1 MVKINK
7 KSVRLCKYGLVLVIS
22 MLVCGAGMYGLAKKK
37 QVTYYSA
44 ERSMVISHNLQDKD
58 NNENYPLDQ
67 QMMTTYK
74 KIADD
79 PIVSQEAHKY
89 LPKKLRKAYSSKDIE
104 SMVSS
109 KASPQSLVLTMQAK
123 SSDKRVAVKTVNAMS
138 EAMMKKLPSIQ
149 PGAGQVRLLA
159 PANNKSAERIST
171 PHTKKYVEVGLAIG
185 ALIGLIICFVKETWD
200 RLL

>member
-1 MVKINK
+1 MKMKK
-7 KSVRLCKYGLVLVIS
+7 KSVRLCKYGMILAVS
-22 MLVCGAGMYGLAKKK
+22 MLICGAGMYGLAKKK

-44 ERSMVISHNLQDKD
+44 ERSMVISHNLQDEK

-67 QMMTTYK
+67 QMMITYK
-74 KIADD
+74 KVADN

-89 LPKKLRKAYSSKDIE
+89 LPSKLRKNYSSEDIE
-104 SMVSS
+104 NMVSS

-123 SSDKRVAVKTVNAMS
+123 SSDKMVAVKTVNAMS
-138 EAMMKKLPSIQ
+138 EAMKKKLPSIQ

-159 PANNKSAERIST
+159 PANNKSVDRVST
-171 PHTKKYVEVGLAIG
+171 PHIRKYVEVGLVIG
-185 ALIGLIICFVKETWD
+185 VLIGLIICFVKETWD

>member
-1 MVKINK
+1 MKK
-7 KSVRLCKYGLVLVIS
+7 KSVRLCKYGMILAVS
-22 MLVCGAGMYGLAKKK
+22 MLICGAGMYGLAKKK

-44 ERSMVISHNLQDKD
+44 ERSMVISHNLQDEK

-67 QMMTTYK
+67 QMMITYK
-74 KIADD
+74 KVADN

-89 LPKKLRKAYSSKDIE
+89 LPSKLRKNYSSEDIE
-104 SMVSS
+104 NMVSS

-123 SSDKRVAVKTVNAMS
+123 SSDKMVAVKTVNAMS
-138 EAMMKKLPSIQ
+138 EAMKKKLPSIQ

-159 PANNKSAERIST
+159 PANNKSVDRVST
-171 PHTKKYVEVGLAIG
+171 PHIRKYVEVGLVIG
-185 ALIGLIICFVKETWD
+185 VLIGLIICFVKETWD